1 MTGHPSDDE
10 LQRYRDRRLSPEDLL
25 RVDDHIAGC
34 ARCRESI
41 DPRAVAGA
49 AAALRAALVG
59 EAAAA
64 SGTGPPARWALA
76 AALVLGLA
84 GGWTLTRSHAPDEPA
99 VSSGAEASQGSHP
112 AGTPR
117 SLGDAPAVERGN
129 AHTTALP
136 DRAVRLARYALDTGA
151 LWLDPQTL
159 DLARGASRSRGG
171 GKTRPFALVSPI
183 AVSVASDRPVFRWSP
198 LPGAAAYVVTVS
210 DAAYRQAVESPPVTA
225 TEWRPRAPLARGRV
239 YVWQVS
245 ARTAS
250 GEKTAPGPVDPEA
263 CFRVL
268 EAARLVEL
276 QATERAAAGAPLVL
290 AAARAADGLFDE
302 AEAELVAFSAR
313 VPDDAVVRRLL
324 EDLRRRRRG
333 GAGAANR
340 RQGSPSPS
348 TTKPAQ

>member
-1 MTGHPSDDE
+1 MTGHPSGDE
-10 LQRYRDRRLSPEDLL
+10 LQRYRDRQLSPEDLL

-34 ARCRESI
+34 ERCRESI
-41 DPRAVAGA
+41 DPPAVAGA

-64 SGTGPPARWALA
+64 SGAGLPARWMALA

-84 GGWTLTRSHAPDEPA
+84 GVWTLTRSHAPDEPA
-99 VSSGAEASQGSHP
+99 VSSVAEASPVSKP
-112 AGTPR
+112 AGT
-117 SLGDAPAVERGN
+117 
-129 AHTTALP
+129 LP

-159 DLARGASRSRGG
+159 DLVRGASRSRGG
-171 GKTRPFALVSPI
+171 GETRPFALVSPI
-183 AVSVASDRPVFRWSP
+183 AVSVASDRPVFHWSP
-198 LPGAAAYVVTVS
+198 LPGATAYVVTVS
-210 DAAYRQAVESPPVTA
+210 DAAYRQAVESPPVGA
-225 TEWRPRAPLARGRV
+225 TEWRPPAPLARGRV

-250 GEKTAPGPVDPEA
+250 GEKTAPGPLDPEA

-290 AAARAADGLFDE
+290 AAAQAADGLFDE

-333 GAGAANR
+333 GAGTSSG
-340 RQGSPSPS
+340 RQSPPAPS

>member
-1 MTGHPSDDE
+1 MTDHPRDDE
-10 LQRYRDRRLSPEDLL
+10 LQRYRDRRLSPEGLL

-34 ARCRESI
+34 ERCRGLI
-41 DPRAVAGA
+41 DPPAVAGA

-59 EAAAA
+59 EWAA
-64 SGTGPPARWALA
+64 SGARPHARWMALA
-76 AALVLGLA
+76 AALVLGCA
-84 GGWTLTRSHAPDEPA
+84 GLWTLTRSHAPEEPA
-99 VSSGAEASQGSHP
+99 VSSV
-112 AGTPR
+112 
-117 SLGDAPAVERGN
+117 APAAQVSKP
-129 AHTTALP
+129 AALP
-136 DRAVRLARYALDTGA
+136 DRAVQLARYALDTGA

-159 DLARGASRSRGG
+159 DLVRGASRSRGG

-198 LPGAAAYVVTVS
+198 LPGAAAYVVTIS
-210 DAAYRQAVESPPVTA
+210 DVAYRQAVESPPVTA
-225 TEWRPRAPLARGRV
+225 TEWRPRTSLARGRV

-250 GEKTAPGPVDPEA
+250 GEETAPGPVDPEA

-268 EAARLVEL
+268 EAARLAEL
-276 QATERAAAGAPLVL
+276 QATERAAAGAPLAL
-290 AAARAADGLFDE
+290 AAVRAADGLFDE

-340 RQGSPSPS
+340 RQGPPSPS